1 MIDRLS
7 TAASLA
13 VRHAGAYVDL
23 IQSDLDLSSRVLRAR
38 VIAALSVALAL
49 QLAVALGC
57 VWIIAAAWDTSF
69 RIPAIASL
77 LGVFLLVAGAA
88 WWKFR
93 ALSASA
99 PPVLSQTIS
108 EWAKDRRL
116 LEELLAA
123 RGPRAEAP

>member
-23 IQSDLDLSSRVLRAR
+23 IQSDLDLTSRVLRAR
-38 VIAALSVALAL
+38 VVAALAVALAL

-57 VWIIAAAWDTSF
+57 VWIIAAAWDTSL
-69 RIPAIASL
+69 RVPAIASL
-77 LGVFLLVAGAA
+77 LGLFLVITGAA
-88 WWKFR
+88 LWKFR
-93 ALSASA
+93 ALDASA
-99 PPVLSQTIS
+99 PPLLAQTIR

-116 LEELLAA
+116 LEELLA
-123 RGPRAEAP
+123 RGPPVRAP

>member
-7 TAASLA
+7 TAASLV

-23 IQSDLDLSSRVLRAR
+23 IQSDLDLTSRVLRVR
-38 VIAALSVALAL
+38 VIAALIVALAL

-57 VWIIAAAWDTSF
+57 VWIIAAAWDTPL

-77 LGVFLLVAGAA
+77 LGLFLVLAGAA
-88 WWKFR
+88 LWKFR
-93 ALSASA
+93 ALDTSA
-99 PPVLSQTIS
+99 PPLLAQTIR

-116 LEELLAA
+116 LEELLA
-123 RGPRAEAP
+123 RRPPVEAP